1 MPDHKYDKLKQ
12 ILREMGS
19 VMVAF
24 SGGVDSTLLLRVA
37 VDELQD
43 RAIAITIRA
52 PFHSR
57 TELSEA
63 SRLAEEIGARQILYD
78 AQQLDLVAIE
88 NNPPDRC
95 YICKQTIFSI
105 CRSIAVE
112 NGFSWLADGSNSDDL
127 DDYRPGR
134 QALQELGVRSPLL
147 EVGLTKADIRDL
159 SRRLGLRT
167 WNKPAMACLLTRFLH
182 GVRITEDQLIMVEN
196 CEDFLRNLGF
206 GQLRVRVHGETARIE
221 LENAEMAR
229 FMEVDIRAAVC
240 DFFHSAG
247 FKRIALDL
255 EGYRCGSMNQTG

>member
-1 MPDHKYDKLKQ
+1 MPDHKYEELKR

-24 SGGVDSTLLLRVA
+24 SGGVDSSLLLNA
-37 VDELQD
+37 AMDELQD

-57 TELSEA
+57 AELSEA
-63 SRLAEEIGARQILYD
+63 KLLAEEIGARQIVYD
-78 AQQLDLVAIE
+78 ARQLDLGPIE
-88 NNPPDRC
+88 NNPPERC

-112 NGFSWLADGSNSDDL
+112 NGFSWLADGSNSNDL

-134 QALQELGVRSPLL
+134 RALQELGVRSPLQ
-147 EVGLTKADIRDL
+147 EAGLTKDDIREL

-167 WNKPAMACLLTRFLH
+167 WNKPAMACLLTRFPH

-196 CEDFLRNLGF
+196 CEGFLRDLGF
-206 GQLRVRVHGETARIE
+206 GQLRVRVHDETARIE
-221 LENAEMAR
+221 LEHSDMKR
-229 FMEVDIRAAVC
+229 FMEMDIRTEVC
-240 DFFHSAG
+240 EFFHSAG